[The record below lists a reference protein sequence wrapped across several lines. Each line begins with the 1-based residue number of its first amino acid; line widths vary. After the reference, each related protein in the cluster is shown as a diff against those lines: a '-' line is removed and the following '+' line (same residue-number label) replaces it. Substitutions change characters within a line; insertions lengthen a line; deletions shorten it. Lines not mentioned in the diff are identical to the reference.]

1 MQKFSFALITFI
13 VFLISVNVVAAQD
26 DDVIKVDSS
35 LVILNAAISD
45 KAGHN
50 VPGIKEKEFKVL
62 EDGVEQQIELFETSD
77 TPFAAIV
84 LFDTSGSMEDRL
96 TLART
101 AAINFLQGLRPD
113 DVAAVYKFDRNI
125 TTIQDFSQSQFISD
139 KMFDLSARGIT
150 VLNDAIYKAAK
161 DLEARPE
168 KRKAIIVL
176 SDGEDTGSNA
186 SAKKALNAALAANA
200 TIYTVDLTTW
210 EGNTRGQ
217 NTAVLKD
224 FAEKSGG
231 FFIAVK
237 NGQVLRDSLESVIQE
252 LGTQYT
258 LGYSP
263 KETNSKK
270 KWRSIEVVI
279 SRPNLT
285 IRTRKGYNVEPN

>member
-1 MQKFSFALITFI
+1 MHNISRAFIALIL
-13 VFLISVNVVAAQD
+13 FLTAVMVVTAQD

-50 VPGIKEKEFKVL
+50 VAGIAEKEFKVF
-62 EDGVEQQIELFETSD
+62 EDGVEQQLELFETSEA
-77 TPFAAIV
+77 PFAAIV
-84 LFDTSGSMEDRL
+84 LFDTSGSMENRMSV
-96 TLART
+96 ARS
-101 AAINFLQGLRPD
+101 AAINFLQGLRPN
-113 DVAAVYKFDRNI
+113 DVAAIYKFDRNI
-125 TTIQDFSQSQFISD
+125 STVQDFSQSQFISD
-139 KMFDLSARGIT
+139 RLFDLSAYGIT
-150 VLNDAIYKAAK
+150 VLNDAILQAAK
-161 DLEARPE
+161 DLEKRPE

-200 TIYTVDLTTW
+200 TIYTVDLTTF

-258 LGYSP
+258 LGYAP
-263 KETNSKK
+263 KESGSKK
-270 KWRSIEVVI
+270 KWRSIEVVV

-285 IRTRKGYNVEPN
+285 IRTRKGYNVEPK